1 MKLFLLVKPVE
12 KKKDGKTKAKTQSS
26 ATIQEVY
33 KEKNQLTPTPHWQL
47 VLTFDEEKRKNTC

>member
-33 KEKNQLTPTPHWQL
+33 KEKNQLTPTPH
-47 VLTFDEEKRKNTC
+47 